1 MSFSQA
7 AKWRFDLAAE
17 AGSARGLADP
27 PGFVDKVDE
36 TAATGAALVKQKA
49 ADTQIAVSRA
59 WEFARSPLQQAFM
72 MVMMMW
78 MSGSGV
84 QIFSIMITFTGLW
97 QASFFFFTLR
107 CTVSS
112 AEMRWLIPAPLPLS
126 CRRSL

>member
-1 MSFSQA
+1 MSFPQA

-97 QASFFFFTLR
+97 QASFFFH
-107 CTVSS
+107 S
-112 AEMRWLIPAPLPLS
+112 AVHRVLLQK
-126 CRRSL
+126 CDG